1 MTTVKCCPTGG
12 RTPPTHA
19 FFLIPLLYMVS
30 RYDKGGNYSKGR
42 DVCDTKTFSGLLD
55 ENRG

>member
-19 FFLIPLLYMVS
+19 FFLVPLLYRLSKYMIILEPLFWYNIVTIVS
-30 RYDKGGNYSKGR
+30 
-42 DVCDTKTFSGLLD
+42 SG
-55 ENRG
+55 